1 METAADR
8 SRVQYTFRADMT
20 APTRPPR
27 VLVSA
32 FACAPTWGSEIGM
45 GWNWVTHLAKHCSLD
60 VITEKGFS
68 EDIDRGVSKLSAEQQ
83 DNLSFHYVDIG
94 PRARTQFWNQG
105 DWRFYRHYRQWQQGA
120 YRLAVRLQADRPF
133 DLCHQLNMIGFR
145 EPGFL
150 WNLSL
155 PFIWGPVGGYA
166 QLPWAFLPA
175 MGWRGA
181 AYHICRNSLN
191 GLQAKYYRRPKL
203 AARRA
208 SAVFAATPEDRY
220 AIERF
225 YRVPCSVIGE
235 LGCSPR
241 PHDAG
246 KQSRRFDGV
255 LRVVWIGKAV
265 SRKCLPLALTAVQ
278 QASKFVKLEL
288 HIVGDGAGL
297 VQARQLADEIG
308 ITTICKWH
316 GALPHDEA
324 LKVIDG
330 CDCMLFSSVQDATST
345 VVMEALMTGLPV
357 ICHDACGFGAVIDET
372 CGIRVPLVSPSFSK
386 QALAGAL
393 IQLGTDS
400 SRLTRLRQG
409 AIARAN
415 ELAWDKKAQMV
426 VGVYSDVLTRMHG
439 GSASQVA

>member
-1 METAADR
+1 
-8 SRVQYTFRADMT
+8 MT
-20 APTRPPR
+20 ATSRLPR

-32 FACAPTWGSEIGM
+32 FACAPTWGSEVGM
-45 GWNWVTHLAKHCSLD
+45 GWNWVTHLAKHCTLD

-94 PRARTQFWNQG
+94 PRARAQLWHQG
-105 DWRFYRHYRQWQQGA
+105 DWRFYRHYRQWQQDA
-120 YRLAVRLQADRPF
+120 YRLAIRLLAEQSF
-133 DLCHQLNMIGFR
+133 DLCHQLNMIGYR

-150 WNLSL
+150 WKLPL
-155 PFIWGPVGGYA
+155 PFIWGPVGGYT
-166 QLPWAFLPA
+166 QMPWAFLPA

-208 SAVFAATPEDRY
+208 SAVIAATPVDRQT
-220 AIERF
+220 IERC
-225 YRVPCSVIGE
+225 YHVPCMIIGE
-235 LGCSPR
+235 QGCSPR
-241 PHDAG
+241 
-246 KQSRRFDGV
+246 QSTSQHESRNREAS
-255 LRVVWIGKAV
+255 LRVVWVGRAV
-265 SRKCLPLALTAVQ
+265 PGKCLPLALTAVQ
-278 QASKFVKLEL
+278 QASKLVKLEL
-288 HIVGDGAGL
+288 HVVGDGPGL
-297 VQARQLADEIG
+297 IQARQLGDKIG
-308 ITTICKWH
+308 ITTICKWY

-324 LKVIDG
+324 LKMIANS
-330 CDCMLFSSVQDATST
+330 DCMLFSSIQEGTPA
-345 VVMEALMTGLPV
+345 VVMEALGAGVPV
-357 ICHDACGFGAVIDET
+357 ICHDAGGFGVAVDET
-372 CGIRVPLVSPSFSK
+372 CGIKVPLVSPSSSRDGF
-386 QALAGAL
+386 AAAL
-393 IQLGTDS
+393 IQLGTDG
-400 SRLTRLRQG
+400 SRLARLRDG

>member
-1 METAADR
+1 
-8 SRVQYTFRADMT
+8 
-20 APTRPPR
+20 
-27 VLVSA
+27 
-32 FACAPTWGSEIGM
+32 
-45 GWNWVTHLAKHCSLD
+45 
-60 VITEKGFS
+60 
-68 EDIDRGVSKLSAEQQ
+68 
-83 DNLSFHYVDIG
+83 
-94 PRARTQFWNQG
+94 
-105 DWRFYRHYRQWQQGA
+105 
-120 YRLAVRLQADRPF
+120 
-133 DLCHQLNMIGFR
+133 MIGYR

-150 WNLSL
+150 WKLPL
-155 PFIWGPVGGYA
+155 PFIWGPVGGYT
-166 QLPWAFLPA
+166 QMPWAFLPA

-208 SAVFAATPEDRY
+208 SAVFAATPVDRE

-225 YRVPCSVIGE
+225 YGVPCKVIGE
-235 LGCSPR
+235 LGCSPYPR
-241 PHDAG
+241 ATDEG
-246 KQSRRFDGV
+246 FRRFEAT
-255 LRVVWIGKAV
+255 LRVAWVGRAV
-265 SRKCLPLALTAVQ
+265 PGKCLPLALTAVQ
-278 QASKFVKLEL
+278 QASKLVKLEL
-288 HIVGDGAGL
+288 HVVGDGAGF
-297 VQARQLADEIG
+297 VQARQLADKIG
-308 ITTICKWH
+308 ITTICNWH

-372 CGIRVPLVSPSFSK
+372 CGIKVPLVSPSFSK